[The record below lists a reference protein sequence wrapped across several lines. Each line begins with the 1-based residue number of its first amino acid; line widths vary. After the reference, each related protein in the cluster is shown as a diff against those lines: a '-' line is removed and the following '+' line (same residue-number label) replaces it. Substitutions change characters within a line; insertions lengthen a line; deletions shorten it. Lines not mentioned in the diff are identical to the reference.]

1 MEAQLYCQFYSTR
14 VDPTYFLGESILTET
29 LHDTPTFE
37 VPSFHTFEVPS
48 YYTFLALQIIIDA
61 ILSQHSFNPNRN
73 FNENQPI
80 YGNSTLLNI
89 DISNYS
95 SKQNLY

>member
-1 MEAQLYCQFYSTR
+1 M
-14 VDPTYFLGESILTET
+14 LTET

-37 VPSFHTFEVPS
+37 VPNKTS

-95 SKQNLY
+95 SKQT